1 MFELYIRVIRV
12 HINLLKTLSKLTKKN
27 VHKQKDF
34 ILVYFMNG
42 EKRDVLTFK
51 NIWIIFIK
59 HRYQL

>member
-1 MFELYIRVIRV
+1 VFELYIRVIRV